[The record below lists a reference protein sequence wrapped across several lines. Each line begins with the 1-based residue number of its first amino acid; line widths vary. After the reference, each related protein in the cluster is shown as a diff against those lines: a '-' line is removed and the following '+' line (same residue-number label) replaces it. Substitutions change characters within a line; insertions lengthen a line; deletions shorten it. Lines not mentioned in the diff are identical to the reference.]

1 MARIFTQVE
10 NDRKHP
16 SLRAIYVKPP
26 ISVDGASVESAAVI
40 ETLQDVFTGNRLRI
54 AGKEACMRSR
64 AFVLMVGVPI
74 VTAVL
79 TGCRPAPEPA
89 NSADADVAA
98 VKQMLIDWYTAY
110 SATDETRYREFL
122 VEEEYVLL
130 ENGTV
135 MGVEDDLKAMRG
147 RARGYGRK
155 DAFDFRSVRLHGDL
169 AYATYFL
176 ESEIVDD
183 TKIQQRKWLESAVL
197 RRLNGRW
204 RAALLH
210 STRVSGSDT
219 PRQPLTAPAPP
230 AR

>member
-1 MARIFTQVE
+1 
-10 NDRKHP
+10 
-16 SLRAIYVKPP
+16 L
-26 ISVDGASVESAAVI
+26 
-40 ETLQDVFTGNRLRI
+40 
-54 AGKEACMRSR
+54 RSR
-64 AFVLMVGVPI
+64 AFVLI
-74 VTAVL
+74 VAVQIVAG
-79 TGCRPAPEPA
+79 GCRPAPDPA

-98 VKQMLIDWYTAY
+98 VKQMLIDWYAAY
-110 SATDETRYREFL
+110 SSTDEARYREFL
-122 VEEEYVLL
+122 TDEYVLL
-130 ENGTV
+130 ENGTI
-135 MGVEDDLKAMRG
+135 MSVEDDLKAMRG
-147 RARGYGRK
+147 RARGYARK

-176 ESEIVDD
+176 ESEIMDD

-219 PRQPLTAPAPP
+219 PRQPLTAPTPP